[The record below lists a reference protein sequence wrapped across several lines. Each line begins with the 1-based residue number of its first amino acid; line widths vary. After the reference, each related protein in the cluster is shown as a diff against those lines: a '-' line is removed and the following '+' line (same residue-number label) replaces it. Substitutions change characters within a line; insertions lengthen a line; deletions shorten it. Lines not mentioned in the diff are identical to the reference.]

1 MTKILIATPAYGE
14 MFYTPYVSSVIR
26 LQKLMAR
33 NKWDSTFASIAYAD
47 IVECRN
53 FLLTHFY
60 DKTDATHL
68 LFIDADM
75 GYDPKLVADMVGLRK
90 PVVGVIAPR
99 RQIDLNRL
107 ADLAAKGEKA
117 ESAIARSH
125 DFLVRPVKRTGKP
138 RIVNG
143 FMEVEGCG
151 AGIMLIE
158 RGCVKTMLAK
168 LPKLSDTA
176 AKKSSPLAKNL
187 DRLIRAFEPI
197 TVDGGRLSEDYSFC
211 HRWRNDC
218 GGEVWANIA
227 HQIVHVGLHRFAGR
241 YQDAMPRG
249 PRIMVGN
256 VPGKPAAA
264 AASKGS
270 SKPVALGTSK
280 ITVKE
285 GALRPAAKAAPVPA
299 AKAALVPAAKA
310 APAPAPAPA
319 AKAGNGAQ
327 PKTGLRRLF
336 SRSDEKTSK
345 N

>member
-14 MFYTPYVSSVIR
+14 TFYTPYVSSVIR
-26 LQKLMAR
+26 LQRLMAR

-47 IVECRN
+47 IVESRN

-60 DKTDATHL
+60 DKTDATHM

-75 GYDPKLVADMVGLRK
+75 GYDPELIADMVALRK
-90 PVVGVIAPR
+90 PIVGVIAPR

-107 ADLAAKGEKA
+107 AGLAAKGEKA
-117 ESAIARSH
+117 ESAIARSL
-125 DFLVRPVKRTGKP
+125 DFLVRPAKRTGADKP

-158 RGCVKTMLAK
+158 RGCVRTMLEK
-168 LPKLSDTA
+168 LPELGDAA
-176 AKKSSPLAKNL
+176 AKKMSPLAKGL

-211 HRWRNDC
+211 HRWRTSC
-218 GGEVWANIA
+218 GGEVWANIS

-249 PRIMVGN
+249 PRIV
-256 VPGKPAAA
+256 
-264 AASKGS
+264 
-270 SKPVALGTSK
+270 VARPTTGGV
-280 ITVKE
+280 IVKE
-285 GALRPAAKAAPVPA
+285 GANKRTATTARPAAPQRIIARTS
-299 AKAALVPAAKA
+299 
-310 APAPAPAPA
+310 
-319 AKAGNGAQ
+319 GAQ
-327 PKTGLRRLF
+327 PRK
-336 SRSDEKTSK
+336 EKPNGK
-345 N
+345 